1 MEKSLPIIF
10 WTIKFWKIGAF
21 DYNQHIVLIMYTN
34 AGFQSIGTT
43 LDVGTKFWQKLCEW
57 KNFWKNNH

>member
-1 MEKSLPIIF
+1 MENSLPIIF

-21 DYNQHIVLIMYTN
+21 DYNQHIVLIMNTN

-43 LDVGTKFWQKLCEW
+43 SDYKIIWMKKLL
-57 KNFWKNNH
+57 KK